1 MTFALQKETPWPA
14 DTRRVPSY
22 APPSRGPCTY
32 MYCLQFFHG
41 RGFSLLRFLLYHHG
55 TGDSPL
61 IYSGLSRVWLFFDP
75 MDFSL
80 PGSYVS
86 EISQAIVLERVAIS
100 SSRGSSQP
108 RDRTCVSCIS
118 CLSRQIRYHCAIWK
132 AHSSFILWVINQHDF
147 ILLLKSGA
155 CLFDTGLLLCV

>member
-1 MTFALQKETPWPA
+1 MASRHSTSAELRSTF
-14 DTRRVPSY
+14 
-22 APPSRGPCTY
+22 SRAVYLHVLSAVLP
-32 MYCLQFFHG
+32 
-41 RGFSLLRFLLYHHG
+41 RERFLSSPFLASFNHFLYHHG

-155 CLFDTGLLLCV
+155 CLFDIGLLLCV